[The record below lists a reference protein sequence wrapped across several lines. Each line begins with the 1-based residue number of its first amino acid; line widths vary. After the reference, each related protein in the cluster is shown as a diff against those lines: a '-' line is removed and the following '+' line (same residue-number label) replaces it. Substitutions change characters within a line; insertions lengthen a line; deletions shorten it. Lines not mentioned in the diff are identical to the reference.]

1 MHPIKK
7 EGTNGRVLL
16 VLASLYA
23 LACLWRGIMNVM
35 ISGDI
40 VYLFMDA
47 LHILLVALIY
57 MGGWLWRIP
66 FYVLSF
72 FELRSLLLD
81 VEWYVE
87 GITNG
92 GISASRGINIALI
105 AIVLPTLLLF
115 DIAAIWPQL
124 LRKGRFGLK
133 IQPHYTTL
141 SLMTGILQVVVTFC
155 GYLMIVG
162 DGSVYSA
169 FHFRSREM
177 LAGVLITAL
186 LWIFI
191 LSGKETARI
200 LYMIQTLVVILFVCS
215 CIYRTETGSPYVE
228 TNIRIYVIA
237 GCCALGYLVA
247 GAIMRREFPKIS
259 GAKKEQTS
267 ENAE

>member
-1 MHPIKK
+1 MAFFEIK
-7 EGTNGRVLL
+7 
-16 VLASLYA
+16 
-23 LACLWRGIMNVM
+23 
-35 ISGDI
+35 
-40 VYLFMDA
+40 
-47 LHILLVALIY
+47 
-57 MGGWLWRIP
+57 
-66 FYVLSF
+66 SF
-72 FELRSLLLD
+72 FFN
-81 VEWYVE
+81 VGWYLEIFDSGALPLVRL
-87 GITNG
+87 TNT
-92 GISASRGINIALI
+92 ILI

-162 DGSVYSA
+162 DGSVYTA

-259 GAKKEQTS
+259 GAKKEQTP